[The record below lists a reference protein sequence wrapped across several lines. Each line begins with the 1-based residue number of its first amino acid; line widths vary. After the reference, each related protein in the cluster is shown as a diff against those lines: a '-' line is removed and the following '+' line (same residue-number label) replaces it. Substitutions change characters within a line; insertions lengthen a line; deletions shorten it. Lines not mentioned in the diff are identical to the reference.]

1 MGICAYDDFYSQ
13 LTRMQMVIGSIGIV
27 MIIIASIAVGLTMLL
42 SLKPLKN
49 VKEAISDVATGDADL
64 TKRITKRGN
73 DEIADVVVD
82 TQNFKEELDSL
93 MDIQNISELITE
105 QDLENTTYKDILN
118 KEIYDIKD
126 NINNLDLNAVELL

>member
-27 MIIIASIAVGLTMLL
+27 MIIIASIAVGVTMLL
-42 SLKPLKN
+42 SLRPLKN

-73 DEIADVVVD
+73 DEIADVVVE
-82 TQNFKEELDSL
+82 FKEGIACGEFQVEQYKIIVVIHL
-93 MDIQNISELITE
+93 MMFFL
-105 QDLENTTYKDILN
+105 K
-118 KEIYDIKD
+118 IYQ
-126 NINNLDLNAVELL
+126 L